1 MPISITNDHLYHV
14 CKPGHY
20 YDLTRFCKLNL
31 AKCHSISF
39 TKNRTKINFNYSLHN
54 YSLNIF
60 TAVRDLGVI
69 FDSSLHFDIH
79 IDSVINRA
87 LQMYGFV
94 MRSSVDFVRPS
105 TYLLLY
111 KTLVRS
117 QLEYATSIWNPI
129 YKKYSDRIES
139 VQRKFLRVMNY
150 KCRNFKVSYA
160 AMLQRY
166 NILSLESRRRLLGTM
181 VLYNIC
187 NNII

>member
-60 TAVRDLGVI
+60 TAVRDLRVI

-117 QLEYATSIWNPI
+117 QLEYATSIWNPYI
-129 YKKYSDRIES
+129 KNIVIELKVYKE
-139 VQRKFLRVMNY
+139 
-150 KCRNFKVSYA
+150 NF
-160 AMLQRY
+160 
-166 NILSLESRRRLLGTM
+166 
-181 VLYNIC
+181 
-187 NNII
+187 